1 MDDGSIL
8 KQEKY
13 GNNLERVKDQF
24 KRWRESRVRG
34 ERIPAYLWSAA
45 QSLLTEY
52 DVEYVAESLNLD
64 VDRLKKR
71 LPSGPG
77 QQGNDALC

>member
-1 MDDGSIL
+1 MDDGTNL

-34 ERIPAYLWSAA
+34 E
-45 QSLLTEY
+45 SLKMPIHTAL
-52 DVEYVAESLNLD
+52 VIGKN
-64 VDRLKKR
+64 
-71 LPSGPG
+71 
-77 QQGNDALC
+77 ALCNRSAFTQHDFHVFF